1 MLQFLHES
9 IYTNVLDQLVG
20 LYKQV
25 KIGNPLEKGTLV
37 GPLHTRTSV
46 ENFQKGISVIKSQAC
61 SCYSFLF
68 ELNIKVLSVIMKTR
82 MCYIQKIEC
91 LYSLWR

>member
-1 MLQFLHES
+1 MQVMCYFIRYIYFLVQLLVLQFLHES
-9 IYTNVLDQLVG
+9 IYANVLDQLVG

-61 SCYSFLF
+61 FILLFSF
-68 ELNIKVLSVIMKTR
+68 
-82 MCYIQKIEC
+82 
-91 LYSLWR
+91 